1 MMRISIKA
9 LKEFGCVTFLEMRE
23 RERVEREIE
32 ATLDRVVE
40 TCERAARTLD
50 ECPKTLRAT

>member
-1 MMRISIKA
+1 MRISIKD
-9 LKEFGCVTFLEMRE
+9 LKELGCVTFLEMRE
-23 RERVEREIE
+23 RERIEEEIE

-40 TCERAARTLD
+40 TCERASRTLD